1 MSTVWKKYLHLTP
14 ILVDFSFLLLS
25 NIKQKVIDG
34 YIQFSQLQKL
44 LNAG

>member
-1 MSTVWKKYLHLTP
+1 MWKKYLHLTP
-14 ILVDFSFLLLS
+14 ILADFSFLLLC